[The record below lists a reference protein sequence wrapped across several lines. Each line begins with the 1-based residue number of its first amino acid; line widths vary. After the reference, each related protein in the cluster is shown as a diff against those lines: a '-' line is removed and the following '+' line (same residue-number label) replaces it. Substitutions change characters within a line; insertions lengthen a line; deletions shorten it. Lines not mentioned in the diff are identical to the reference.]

1 MHVHTAV
8 IYLHQNIAT
17 KLTCFI
23 HSLFLPRVQ
32 YEISVGTSNTKLSMM
47 SVKTKKNSVRS
58 WERKE
63 RHENCD
69 MYRLPHARKTSPEH
83 ARLEIKVK

>member
-17 KLTCFI
+17 KLARFI
-23 HSLFLPRVQ
+23 HTLFLPRVQ

-47 SVKTKKNSVRS
+47 SIKKKTVRS

-63 RHENCD
+63 RHENCV

>member
-17 KLTCFI
+17 KLARFI
-23 HSLFLPRVQ
+23 HTLFLPRVQ

-47 SVKTKKNSVRS
+47 SIKKTLCVR
-58 WERKE
+58 ENVRKDTKIVS
-63 RHENCD
+63 CID
-69 MYRLPHARKTSPEH
+69 YRMHGKRRRNMLAWKSR
-83 ARLEIKVK
+83 